1 LVNELQKES
10 TECVTTMFEENPEW
24 ILYGVLGFAWLEF
37 GWEAYLGIRQRRI
50 YKEHTKP
57 PPELKDITDEDTFE
71 KARTYALDKSKFGS
85 IQGLFSQTFNTVLI
99 WLFAYKYLWD
109 VAQDLNRQTGVLDPE
124 SEIHRSLTFIVLSN
138 VLSTVIYM
146 PFSVYSTFVLEQKH
160 GFNKQTP
167 LFFVKDQLK
176 KFALMQAIMLPLVA
190 AIIKIVQWGGE
201 YFFIYL
207 WLFVVAFSL
216 FMLIVYPEFI
226 APLFDKYVPLPEG
239 ELKTQ
244 IEELAAS
251 IQFPLYKLFVVEGS
265 KRSSH
270 SNAYFYGFFNFKRIV
285 LFDTLLSDQERLKV
299 KTAIGSEEDEE
310 KKNKED
316 EDSLKGKGC
325 TNEEILAVLGHELG
339 HWKLNHVLKNIII
352 SQVHMFL
359 MFAFFGYLYK
369 QQLLYTAFGFAHEQP
384 VLIGFMIILQFIT
397 APYNAVL
404 DFAMTC
410 LSRRF
415 EFQADDFAFQ
425 LFKRSDKLRS
435 ALIKLNNDNLGY
447 PIYDWLY
454 SAWNHSHPPIIERL
468 GVLKAKDEKAQ

>member
-1 LVNELQKES
+1 MIQTLE
-10 TECVTTMFEENPEW
+10 TNPEW
-24 ILYGVLGFAWLEF
+24 ILYGVLIFAWLEF

-57 PPELKDITDEDTFE
+57 PPELKDITDEETFE
-71 KARTYALDKSKFGS
+71 KARVYALDKSKFGS
-85 IQGLFSQTFNTVLI
+85 IQGLFSQGFNTLI
-99 WLFAYKYLWD
+99 IWVFAYKYMWD
-109 VAQDLNRQTGVLDPE
+109 LALNINRQTGFLDE
-124 SEIHRSLTFIVLSN
+124 DSEIYRSMTFMVVSN
-138 VLSTVIYM
+138 VLSTIIFM
-146 PFSVYSTFVLEQKH
+146 PFTVYSTFVLEEKH

-167 LFFVKDQLK
+167 LFFVKDQIK
-176 KFALMQAIMLPLVA
+176 KFFVMQAIMLPLVA
-190 AIIKIVQWGGE
+190 AIIKIVHWGGD
-201 YFFIYL
+201 YFFVYL
-207 WLFVVAFSL
+207 WAFVVAFSL

-251 IQFPLYKLFVVEGS
+251 IEFPLYKLFVVEGS

-285 LFDTLLSDQERLKV
+285 LFDTLLSDEERLKV
-299 KTAIGSEEDEE
+299 KAAVEED
-310 KKNKED
+310 KKGAGD
-316 EDSLKGKGC
+316 EDKEEEEDTLKGKGC

-352 SQVHMFL
+352 SQIHMFL
-359 MFAFFGYLYK
+359 MFALFGYMYK
-369 QQLLYTAFGFAHEQP
+369 LQVLYTAFGFMSEQP
-384 VLIGFMIILQFIT
+384 VVIGFMIILQFIT
-397 APYNAVL
+397 APYNAIL

-425 LFKRSDKLRS
+425 LFKRTDKLRS

-468 GVLKAKDEKAQ
+468 AVLKAKDEKIE

>member
-1 LVNELQKES
+1 MIQALES
-10 TECVTTMFEENPEW
+10 NPEW
-24 ILYGVLGFAWLEF
+24 ILYGVLIFAWLEF
-37 GWEAYLGIRQRRI
+37 AWEAYLGIRQRRI

-57 PPELKDITDEDTFE
+57 PPELKDITDEETFE
-71 KARTYALDKSKFGS
+71 KARVYALDKSKFGS
-85 IQGLFSQTFNTVLI
+85 IQGLFSQGFNTLI
-99 WLFAYKYLWD
+99 IWAFAYKYMWD
-109 VAQDLNRQTGVLDPE
+109 LAFNINRNTGFIDHD
-124 SEIHRSLTFIVLSN
+124 SEIYRSMTFMVVSN
-138 VLSTVIYM
+138 VLSTIIYL
-146 PFSVYSTFVLEQKH
+146 PFTVYSTFVLEEKH

-167 LFFVKDQLK
+167 LFFVKDQIK
-176 KFALMQAIMLPLVA
+176 KFFVMQAIMLPLVA
-190 AIIKIVQWGGE
+190 AIIKIVHWGGD
-201 YFFIYL
+201 YFFVYL
-207 WLFVVAFSL
+207 WLFVVTFSL

-226 APLFDKYVPLPEG
+226 APLFDKYIPLPEG

-285 LFDTLLSDQERLKV
+285 LFDTLLSDEERLKV
-299 KTAIGSEEDEE
+299 KAAVQADKKGEGEADDEVKEQEEEEDT
-310 KKNKED
+310 
-316 EDSLKGKGC
+316 LKGKGC

-339 HWKLNHVLKNIII
+339 HWKLNHVLKNIVI

-359 MFAFFGYLYK
+359 MFALFGYLYK
-369 QQLLYTAFGFAHEQP
+369 LQMLYTAFGFVSEQP
-384 VLIGFMIILQFIT
+384 VVIGFMIILQFIT

-425 LFKRSDKLRS
+425 LFKRTDKLRS

-468 GVLKAKDEKAQ
+468 SVLKAKDEKIE